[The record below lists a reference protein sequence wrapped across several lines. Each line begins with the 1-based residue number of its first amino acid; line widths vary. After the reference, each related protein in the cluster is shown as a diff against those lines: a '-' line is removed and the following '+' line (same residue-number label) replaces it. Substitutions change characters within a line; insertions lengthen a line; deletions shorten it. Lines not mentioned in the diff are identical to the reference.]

1 VRDPVAAANAG
12 LDLPGLAVT
21 EGRTAE
27 DFTSGRIPARRL
39 DEIVRRTL
47 FAIFDAGL
55 VEHPLPE
62 QRPALAST
70 PEHVALAT
78 RIATNGMVLLVNR
91 DSLLPLDA
99 GQVGSVAVIGTA
111 RDDAQWVMAG
121 SPCVR
126 VSPDRLVTPLEG
138 IRARA
143 GAVVRVAF
151 SQGSVGD
158 GALPVVPAEVLRPIG
173 REGAGLLGEYWNAEL
188 PDGEP
193 AVTVVDPTVDISQA
207 PEGVAGPV
215 WSARWTGTITPSVDG
230 PHRFTILAAGISRL
244 VVDGTVVAAGE
255 REFGQVFDGPPL
267 PVPARSTC
275 GPATRSASGST
286 TTAAP
291 PGPSWSPGSAAG
303 TSGWDGSHRTRASR
317 RPRSWPPAATS
328 PWCSPATPW
337 ARGWTAPPSPS
348 RATRTRSS
356 PPWPRP
362 THERWW
368 C

>member
-126 VSPDRLVTPLEG
+126 VSPDRLVTPPG
-138 IRARA
+138 GNPCAGRCRRA
-143 GAVVRVAF
+143 G
-151 SQGSVGD
+151 
-158 GALPVVPAEVLRPIG
+158 
-173 REGAGLLGEYWNAEL
+173 
-188 PDGEP
+188 
-193 AVTVVDPTVDISQA
+193 
-207 PEGVAGPV
+207 GVFPGF
-215 WSARWTGTITPSVDG
+215 RW
-230 PHRFTILAAGISRL
+230 RR
-244 VVDGTVVAAGE
+244 
-255 REFGQVFDGPPL
+255 GPPG
-267 PVPARSTC
+267 
-275 GPATRSASGST
+275 GPGR
-286 TTAAP
+286 
-291 PGPSWSPGSAAG
+291 GPEA
-303 TSGWDGSHRTRASR
+303 D
-317 RPRSWPPAATS
+317 
-328 PWCSPATPW
+328 
-337 ARGWTAPPSPS
+337 WT
-348 RATRTRSS
+348 
-356 PPWPRP
+356 
-362 THERWW
+362 
-368 C
+368 